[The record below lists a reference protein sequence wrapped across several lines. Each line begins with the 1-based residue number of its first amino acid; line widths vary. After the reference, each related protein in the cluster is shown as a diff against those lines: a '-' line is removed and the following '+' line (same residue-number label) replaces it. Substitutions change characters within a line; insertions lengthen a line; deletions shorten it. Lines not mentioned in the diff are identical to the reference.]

1 MLQARGAG
9 GAGHLTCAHRCS
21 ALVTTFLH
29 DPTFWWAVA
38 ASVWAVTS
46 EYLGTNPR
54 VRENATWQLLL
65 RFISQALNGRA
76 RR

>member
-1 MLQARGAG
+1 MG
-9 GAGHLTCAHRCS
+9 
-21 ALVTTFLH
+21 FLH
-29 DPTFWWAVA
+29 DSTFWWAVA

-46 EYLGTNPR
+46 EYLGSNPR
-54 VRENATWQLLL
+54 INENATYALLL

>member
-1 MLQARGAG
+1 
-9 GAGHLTCAHRCS
+9 
-21 ALVTTFLH
+21 VTTFLH

-46 EYLGTNPR
+46 DYLGANPR
-54 VRENATWQLLL
+54 VKENTTWQLLL